1 MEDKTP
7 NQEERKFINLSKPIS
22 QPYQSYTSP
31 RSDDGEIYPQ
41 NNYNRSSNYSN
52 HEFNPKA
59 YQQEIYPN
67 NKSNNQSSY
76 NSPIY
81 KENSVPNSSFDIPT
95 VQPSIVNPPV
105 QATSNYNNNNYNA
118 PSQTQNNTKFCK
130 FCGQKIHMDAVV
142 CTHCGRQV
150 EQLQNNNSANP
161 QPTSNIYINNNP
173 VNNNIPNIPTGNV
186 QYVPVSP
193 CSKRTSLILA
203 ALGFIGI
210 GGIHR
215 FYAGKY
221 GSGLLYLMTAGFL
234 GVGTIID
241 MTRIALGNFRDKGG
255 LPIQK

>member
-7 NQEERKFINLSKPIS
+7 NGERKFINLSKPIS

-41 NNYNRSSNYSN
+41 NNYNRSNNYSN
-52 HEFNPKA
+52 HEFNPQA

-76 NSPIY
+76 NSQVY
-81 KENSVPNSSFDIPT
+81 KENSIPNSSFDMPT

-105 QATSNYNNNNYNA
+105 QATSNYNTNNNYNT
-118 PSQTQNNTKFCK
+118 PPQTQTNTKFCK

-161 QPTSNIYINNNP
+161 QPSNNIYINNNS
-173 VNNNIPNIPTGNV
+173 VNNNPSRNI
-186 QYVPVSP
+186 QYTVPVSS
-193 CSKRTSLILA
+193 CSKSTAIILA

-221 GSGLLYLMTAGFL
+221 GTGLLYLLTAGFCGL
-234 GVGTIID
+234 GTIID
-241 MTRIALGNFRDKGG
+241 IISIASGNFRDKGG